1 MTLAARFQTARA
13 LPGVIV
19 LQTRTR
25 TLCALPATA
34 YGATVTGLRV
44 TVTALTTGEMA
55 HYDLE
60 RGEDGYL
67 GLPGFS
73 GYWADAAAAAYDL
86 VMLAAHDGQPADLTY
101 ELEVAA

>member
-1 MTLAARFQTARA
+1 MTLAARFHAARA
-13 LPGVIV
+13 LCGVIV
-19 LQTRTR
+19 LQTRNR

-44 TVTALTTGEMA
+44 TVTALATGEMG
-55 HYDLE
+55 HYDLQ

-67 GLPGFS
+67 GLPGFA

-86 VMLAAHDGQPADLTY
+86 VMLAAFEGQPADLTPY
-101 ELEVAA
+101 LEVAA